1 MVASSGPSSRVL
13 LRSGS
18 VSKLYDGSDDSSQAY
33 TLSMG
38 DIDNVRAELGL
49 PIASSPRPL
58 NTSIITMDSPKSLT
72 YKRDTESYYSA
83 VYRLATYYFV
93 NCSIFSSTVL
103 RIKDETLRRGI
114 EWVKKFESKCAVCGE
129 EYGHTVTKCELCG
142 AEDGFIK
149 PDIAQIKLFK
159 NWEGGSMLDKCNR
172 YGWSMLDLC
181 DWWIIASEVYGQP
194 ICLCKSVYW
203 VKSSTEDILD
213 EVVEEFVPIPSAN
226 AKMLFDESGNPGDG
240 TGFRITDRTTKYD
253 MKNGHIARFGRTEE
267 GYHVYPARWEIMA
280 DGGNS
285 GYGVLYSDKE
295 IFYKPFGLTSI
306 NYGTPRCMLIS
317 TDIKAWIAFETR
329 IEKYLSTGHP
339 QGIFAING
347 ISPNAFQTLR
357 KDIELQMRSD
367 PYGIPMMGIPP
378 IQDKVTNA
386 KWIPFMDEPTKGL
399 IELKQELQERIVSAF
414 GSAQLMSNDVDAM
427 KGSTND
433 ELQFS
438 IVDRTLDSTR
448 KHTNTL
454 LEFCVSKFPGITD
467 WKLQVVE
474 PSDDVR
480 RDELAEENMRL
491 TNAQM
496 YKNLG
501 FEIISQD
508 DGNIEVS
515 RTPQSFDPLTNLLDP
530 SVTDEGIGGEELGG
544 KAGGGEYKPSKTM
557 PPKDYLDVMTK
568 SGAQGVTVS
577 AEMFGRAFAE
587 ALRQGVRFE

>member
-1 MVASSGPSSRVL
+1 MVVSSGPSSRVL
-13 LRSGS
+13 LRSGK
-18 VSKLYDGSDDSSQAY
+18 VSASYGNGSNVPQSYS
-33 TLSMG
+33 LSMG
-38 DIDNVRAELGL
+38 DIDDIRSELG
-49 PIASSPRPL
+49 IAVAPPNKPL
-58 NTSIITMDSPKSLT
+58 DTSIVNMESPKSLT

-114 EWVKKFESKCAVCGE
+114 EWVKRFESKCPVCDE
-129 EYGHTVTKCELCG
+129 EYGHTVTKCDLCG
-142 AEDGFIK
+142 NESGFIK
-149 PDIAQIKLFK
+149 PDISQIKLFT
-159 NWEGGSMLDKCNR
+159 NWEGGSMLDKCNK

-181 DWWIIASEVYGQP
+181 DWWIVASEVYGQP

-203 VKSSTEDILD
+203 TKKSTEDILD
-213 EVVEEFVPIPSAN
+213 EVVEEFVPVPSAN
-226 AKMLFDESGNPGDG
+226 AKMIFDESGNPGDG
-240 TGFRITDRTTKYD
+240 TGFRITDRTVKYD
-253 MKNGHIARFGRTEE
+253 MKNGAIAETGRTVE

-285 GYGVLYSDKE
+285 GYGVMYSDKE
-295 IFYKPFGLTSI
+295 IFHKPFGLTSI
-306 NYGTPRCMLIS
+306 NYGTPRCMLIA

-339 QGIFAING
+339 QGIFVING

-367 PYGIPMMGIPP
+367 PYGIPMMGVPP

-386 KWIPFMDEPTKGL
+386 RWIPFMDEPTKGL

-438 IVDRTLDSTR
+438 IIDRTLDSTR

-454 LEFCVSKFPGITD
+454 LDFCVSKFPGITD

-491 TNAQM
+491 VNAQM
-496 YKNLG
+496 KKNLG

-530 SVTDEGIGGEELGG
+530 SITDEGQGGGEL
-544 KAGGGEYKPSKTM
+544 GGEYKPSKTI

-568 SGAQGVTVS
+568 SGAPTVVS
-577 AEMFGRAFAE
+577 AEAFGRAFAE
-587 ALRQGVRFE
+587 ALRRGVRFE